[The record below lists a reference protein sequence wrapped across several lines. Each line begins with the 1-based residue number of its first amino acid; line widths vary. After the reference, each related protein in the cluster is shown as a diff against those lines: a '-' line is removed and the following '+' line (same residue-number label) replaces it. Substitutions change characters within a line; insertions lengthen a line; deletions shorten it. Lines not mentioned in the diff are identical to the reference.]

1 MALASHAPNLHMTC
15 DLPGVA
21 GLGNAIPMAAYI
33 APMNIIRKSG
43 LCLVTMFMSVWPNN
57 SFTWRAPVTPNYGRS
72 MGRAAAQL
80 VLDRFGYFLTI
91 CRRNDSSKPY
101 EICKKLEISL

>member
-33 APMNIIRKSG
+33 APMNIIRKSD
-43 LCLVTMFMSVWPNN
+43 LCLVTVFMSVWPIN

-72 MGRAAAQL
+72 MERYGAMGVRSVRVFSDHLPMQ
-80 VLDRFGYFLTI
+80 RYNKT
-91 CRRNDSSKPY
+91 
-101 EICKKLEISL
+101 